1 MSEYAEAAK
10 KLISVCNRLE
20 KWFVGE
26 RLYETVYA
34 STDDEFEISFRW
46 DYGSK
51 HFEYLTE
58 EKGWKKVINTK
69 YPLLMAN
76 LITLI
81 PTLHQKAQA
90 RKAEVGEPYLLL
102 HRQEKC
108 IYLICQDSLM
118 TILEKR
124 KLLIIKRSPLMS
136 VRSSGY
142 ASKFLLVTLIMNL
155 SRVALVGRY
164 IDSNPAP

>member
-90 RKAEVGEPYLLL
+90 RKAEVGEALSVAASAGEMYLSDLSGFVDDNF
-102 HRQEKC
+102 REEEASDNKE
-108 IYLICQDSLM
+108 I
-118 TILEKR
+118 TIDVR
-124 KLLIIKRSPLMS
+124 KS
-136 VRSSGY
+136 
-142 ASKFLLVTLIMNL
+142 
-155 SRVALVGRY
+155 
-164 IDSNPAP
+164 